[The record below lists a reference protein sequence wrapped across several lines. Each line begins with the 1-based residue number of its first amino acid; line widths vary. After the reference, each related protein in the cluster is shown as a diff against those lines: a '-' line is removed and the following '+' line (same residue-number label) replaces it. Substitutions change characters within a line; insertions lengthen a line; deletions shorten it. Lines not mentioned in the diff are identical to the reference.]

1 MAVALDPMVNFDNMT
16 SEEKQKKVIAMI
28 LQMTNFTDLSPTLD
42 WLIPSIRLHVPSI
55 MVLSVLRSIDY
66 ERILRELVGEKT
78 IPEIMTII
86 FNFKE

>member
-78 IPEIMTII
+78 IPEIMTIV

>member
-1 MAVALDPMVNFDNMT
+1 MAVVLDPMVNFDNMT